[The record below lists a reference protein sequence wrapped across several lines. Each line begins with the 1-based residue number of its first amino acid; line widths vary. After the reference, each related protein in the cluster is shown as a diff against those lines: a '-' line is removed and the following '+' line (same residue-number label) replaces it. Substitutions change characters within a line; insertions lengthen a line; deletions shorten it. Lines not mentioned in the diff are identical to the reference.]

1 MSDITDAAMLSKSGL
16 SSADIAGLTG
26 QSLQLNPYMAG
37 AAVLSTLP
45 SIYQAIEQ
53 GKELKRLKKE
63 GVKDITPE
71 AFRQYQ
77 ALVEQQAA
85 SSRLPGESIA
95 RDEINRQQAASMAN
109 ISRLSQNPAQ
119 ALRASMALNQQGI
132 AARNQLTMAGARDQA
147 RRRALANEAMLKR
160 GMFQEQARKE
170 YAQTLGAL
178 EAAKMQNI
186 NKAVQGGL
194 SGLMSSFVVGGGGG
208 GSKDIIPKTGYDDY
222 GREYTIDTTG
232 QKHTWRDDEGNYI
245 FKP

>member
-1 MSDITDAAMLSKSGL
+1 MSKEELEQIAEYKKNGL
-16 SSADIAGLTG
+16 SDSTIAELTG
-26 QSLQLNPYMAG
+26 RSLQLNPYMAG
-37 AAVLSTLP
+37 AAVLSTIP

-53 GKELKRLKKE
+53 SKELKRLKKE

-77 ALVEQQAA
+77 SLVEQQAA

-95 RDEINRQQAASMAN
+95 RDEITRQQANTLAN
-109 ISRLSQNPAQ
+109 IQRMSQNPAQ
-119 ALRASMALNQQGI
+119 ALRAAMGLNQQGI

-170 YAQTLGAL
+170 YAATLGAL
-178 EAAKMQNI
+178 EGAKMQNI

-194 SGLMSSFVVGGGGG
+194 AGLTNSFVLGEKKN
-208 GSKDIIPKTGYDDY
+208 KDMSYSGTTENGQ
-222 GREYTIDTTG
+222 EYTVDNSG
-232 QKHTWRDDEGNYI
+232 KLYLWR
-245 FKP
+245 